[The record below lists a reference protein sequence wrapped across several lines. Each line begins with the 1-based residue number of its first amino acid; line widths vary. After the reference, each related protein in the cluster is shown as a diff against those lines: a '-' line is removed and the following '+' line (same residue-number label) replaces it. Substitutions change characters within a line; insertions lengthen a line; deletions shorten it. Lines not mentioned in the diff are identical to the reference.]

1 MKKIAFKIIASL
13 FIVFLITTSIPRLY
27 FFYNDDIPYHD
38 ILTSSAFL
46 WGMAL
51 TAGFAL
57 VLFAAMMNYIIIH
70 RIKNLSDATQR
81 VAKGDF
87 EGRIECKGADE
98 LSVLTKNF
106 NQMVAS
112 LKANEYL
119 NKEFVRNFS
128 HELKTPISAI
138 QGYAE
143 LMMMGT
149 LSKNEVDE
157 YAKIIAIESK
167 RLTEL
172 SKSMLQISMLDSTE
186 IVKKDN
192 QFNVAEQIRN
202 VIQIMQLE
210 WEEKNIEFDL
220 SLEEVK
226 IKSNKELTYE
236 IWQNLIQNAIR
247 YSYKNGKIEL
257 SLKAVDNLLIFEV
270 IDHGI
275 GIAKAE
281 FEQIFNLFYVSD
293 RSRTAVSNGV
303 GLSITKKIVEKLGG
317 EIAFDS
323 IPETKT
329 VFTVRLPLN
338 Q

>member
-13 FIVFLITTSIPRLY
+13 FIVFLITTSIPRLI
-27 FFYNDDIPYHD
+27 FLYNDDIPYHD
-38 ILTSSAFL
+38 ILTSGAFL

-57 VLFAAMMNYIIIH
+57 VMFASMMNYIIIH
-70 RIKNLSDATQR
+70 RIKILSDATQR

-98 LSVLTKNF
+98 LSALTKNF

-143 LMMMGT
+143 LMMLGN
-149 LSKNEVDE
+149 LSKNEIDE
-157 YAKIIAIESK
+157 YAKIIAAESK

-172 SKSMLQISMLDSTE
+172 SKSMLQISMLDSSE
-186 IVKKDN
+186 IVKKEN
-192 QFNVAEQIRN
+192 LFNVAEQIRN

-210 WEEKNIEFDL
+210 WEDKNLEFELD
-220 SLEEVK
+220 LEEIK
-226 IKSNKELTYE
+226 IQSNKELTYE
-236 IWQNLIQNAIR
+236 IWLNLIQNAIR
-247 YSYKNGKIEL
+247 YSYVGGKIEL
-257 SLKAVDNLLIFEV
+257 SLTSQDGCLVFEV
-270 IDHGI
+270 VDHGI

-281 FEQIFNLFYVSD
+281 FEQIFTMFYVSE
-293 RSRTAVSNGV
+293 RSRTSKSNGI

-317 EIAFDS
+317 EIVFDS

-329 VFTVRLPLN
+329 VFTVKLPISE
-338 Q
+338 